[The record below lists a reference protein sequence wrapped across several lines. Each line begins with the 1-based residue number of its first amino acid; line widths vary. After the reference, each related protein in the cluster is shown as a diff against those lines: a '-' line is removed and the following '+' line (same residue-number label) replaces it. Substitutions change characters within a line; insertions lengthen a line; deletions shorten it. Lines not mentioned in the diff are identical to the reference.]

1 VGTGGGFWHL
11 EESKR
16 ISRAEER
23 KGEIKKNMARHHKKM
38 LYAPITLLEPGV
50 MIHMDPQA
58 SDAIIQTLLD
68 HPLESGLL
76 PISVDKKEKNII
88 I

>member
-1 VGTGGGFWHL
+1 MKVL
-11 EESKR
+11 D
-16 ISRAEER
+16 
-23 KGEIKKNMARHHKKM
+23 
-38 LYAPITLLEPGV
+38 
-50 MIHMDPQA
+50 MDPQA

>member
-1 VGTGGGFWHL
+1 
-11 EESKR
+11 
-16 ISRAEER
+16 
-23 KGEIKKNMARHHKKM
+23 M

>member
-1 VGTGGGFWHL
+1 LKTWYSGDTFPEYYEDCTEYDFMKVL
-11 EESKR
+11 D
-16 ISRAEER
+16 
-23 KGEIKKNMARHHKKM
+23 
-38 LYAPITLLEPGV
+38 
-50 MIHMDPQA
+50 MDPQA

-76 PISVDKKEKNII
+76 PMSVDKREKNII